1 MNNSDAY
8 NKLKKKSFFSLRETV
23 RTNIPTPTS
32 IDYKRGW
39 VQRYFAQKTNDKG
52 SAIYEVDSA
61 QFSLLTSRPIFT
73 LVSIRWRIS
82 GPIDAQYD
90 SKGNVMDK
98 GVKESN
104 RIAISLVADRIPN
117 LKMYLPN
124 LLQFHK

>member
-1 MNNSDAY
+1 MSNLDAY
-8 NKLKKKSFFSLRETV
+8 NKLKKKSFFNLREKV
-23 RTNIPTPTS
+23 RTSIPTPTE

-39 VQRYFAQKTNDKG
+39 IQRFFVQKTNDKG
-52 SAIYEVDSA
+52 SPIYEVDSA
-61 QFSLLTSRPIFT
+61 QYSLLGSRPIFT

-82 GPIDAQYD
+82 GPKDAQYD

-104 RIAISLVADRIPN
+104 RIAINLVADKIPN

-124 LLQFHK
+124 LIQFHK